1 MCIRDR
7 NNTLLVCL
15 GSLAIIWQSCTSRGN
30 NPGYE
35 YAPNMYISKTPEPY
49 SQLEEGWA
57 YNPKGMS
64 SRLPVKGTIA
74 KGQIDYQY
82 PHPNSLKG
90 YEAAA
95 AFTSEMPKTQEN
107 VLRGKEL
114 YEIYCWHCHGKGG
127 NNDGPVVKEGYIG
140 VPWEGYTSDYIKELP
155 DGKIYHT
162 ITHGKGLMGSHAHML
177 TPSERWK
184 VIYYVRSLSM
194 GDEFVYE
201 QTKNQNK

>member
-1 MCIRDR
+1 MKI

-127 NNDGPVVKEGYIG
+127 NNDGI
-140 VPWEGYTSDYIKELP
+140 
-155 DGKIYHT
+155 
-162 ITHGKGLMGSHAHML
+162 
-177 TPSERWK
+177 
-184 VIYYVRSLSM
+184 
-194 GDEFVYE
+194 
-201 QTKNQNK
+201 